1 MNKQLILSTSADF
14 FHWEKDLINLALQR
28 VSLAR
33 PFLNQYNEHVNVVFL
48 LQTDLKYFKNDWKYT
63 K

>member
-1 MNKQLILSTSADF
+1 MNKQLILSTSADSF
-14 FHWEKDLINLALQR
+14 YWEKELIKLAAQR
-28 VSLAR
+28 VYLAR

-48 LQTDLKYFKNDWKYT
+48 LQTDLKYFKNYWKYT